1 MLKQPASNFEIEM
14 HSELKDQTQVP
25 SRYEFLKAHNGLRP
39 NCLHGVVGTTGC
51 GKSTLLKCVIAE
63 TAQHKKVLIWLSEE
77 NVVEYQE
84 LINYLDE
91 SCLKR
96 ISFVEEK
103 EIPQEY
109 KLSHEAFTEYF
120 EQMVDESDC
129 DIVFI
134 DNVTSSA
141 FYNQRFGFA
150 GQNRTAEFFMHFV
163 KRKCSIFY
171 VAHTSSN
178 VTDNYNKIITPEDI
192 RGSKELP
199 VVTEYFYTIQ
209 KFTTNEKI
217 YNILRV
223 AKYRHHEKAA
233 GYYALKFE
241 KRSYIGDG
249 KVPFELINKIFKG
262 RDYLGRAIPKKAKDP
277 KDAPQRKGDLL

>member
-1 MLKQPASNFEIEM
+1 M
-14 HSELKDQTQVP
+14 HSELKDQVQVP
-25 SRYEFLKAHNGLRP
+25 SRYEFLKAHNGIRP
-39 NCLHGVVGTTGC
+39 NCLHGMIGTTGC
-51 GKSTLLKCVIAE
+51 GKSTLLKCIIAE
-63 TAQHKKVLIWLSEE
+63 TAQGKRVLVWLSEE

-84 LINYLDE
+84 LINYLDK
-91 SCLKR
+91 SCLEN
-96 ISFVEEK
+96 ICFVEEK

-109 KLSHEAFTEYF
+109 KDTQPKFLEYF

-129 DIVFI
+129 DVVFI

-141 FYNQRFGFA
+141 FYNQRFGFL
-150 GQNRTAEFFMHFV
+150 GQNRTAEYFMHFV
-163 KRKCSIFY
+163 KRKCSLFY

-209 KFTTNEKI
+209 KFTTNDKI

-223 AKYRHHEKAA
+223 AKYRHHETAR

-262 RDYLGRAIPKKAKDP
+262 RDYLGRATPKKPKEP
-277 KDAPQRKGDLL
+277 KDQPQRKGTLI